1 MEDPRLQA
9 PALLSRRR
17 NELQAER
24 QRIVQ
29 QGLYIDP
36 TPSDSEWNSDEEDR
50 FSYSR
55 ASDISFAST
64 TATFT
69 PGLLRDVPVAQ
80 RGNVPLPEPE
90 AYVPLA
96 GRTRGARTRHAGV
109 TTSGGGLTG
118 QTLEW
123 LDRIHGVAEMP
134 RRLESVSS
142 FVSSSGASIAPSPSA
157 SGASAG
163 AGWFQSSSTFGLA
176 REFLFFFGLVFSPA
190 VDKAPSFFLHFSG
203 CTSSS
208 YAYIRRRSSEVAVAS
223 RSLNVEIPHS
233 ISFDDVL
240 IIHWVYSLSLILY
253 MTATRSRH
261 YVLLQYDIYPPL
273 LIGSHLHMTVW
284 WKN

>member
-9 PALLSRRR
+9 PALLNRRR

-69 PGLLRDVPVAQ
+69 PGLLRDVAIGE
-80 RGNVPLPEPE
+80 RGSVPLPL
-90 AYVPLA
+90 PLELGELDA
-96 GRTRGARTRHAGV
+96 PATMPVAERTRGARVRYAP
-109 TTSGGGLTG
+109 LTG

-123 LDRIHGVAEMP
+123 LNRISGVAEAP

-157 SGASAG
+157 TGGSAG
-163 AGWFQSSSTFGLA
+163 AGWFQSNSTFGLA
-176 REFLFFFGLVFSPA
+176 RESLFIYLFIFIFCCFVASSANTSL
-190 VDKAPSFFLHFSG
+190 SG
-203 CTSSS
+203 RASGS
-208 YAYIRRRSSEVAVAS
+208 AAHIRGRSAEVAVA
-223 RSLNVEIPHS
+223 
-233 ISFDDVL
+233 
-240 IIHWVYSLSLILY
+240 
-253 MTATRSRH
+253 
-261 YVLLQYDIYPPL
+261 
-273 LIGSHLHMTVW
+273 
-284 WKN
+284 

>member
-36 TPSDSEWNSDEEDR
+36 TPSDSEWNSGEEDQ

-69 PGLLRDVPVAQ
+69 PGLLRDVPAAQ
-80 RGNVPLPEPE
+80 RGSVPLPEPE
-90 AYVPLA
+90 VYVPLA
-96 GRTRGARTRHAGV
+96 GRTRGARTRHAS
-109 TTSGGGLTG
+109 TSSAGGGTGLTG

-123 LDRIHGVAEMP
+123 LDQIHGVAEAP
-134 RRLESVSS
+134 RRLESASS

-163 AGWFQSSSTFGLA
+163 AGWFESRSTFGLA
-176 REFLFFFGLVFSPA
+176 REYYFIYSP
-190 VDKAPSFFLHFSG
+190 
-203 CTSSS
+203 
-208 YAYIRRRSSEVAVAS
+208 
-223 RSLNVEIPHS
+223 
-233 ISFDDVL
+233 VL
-240 IIHWVYSLSLILY
+240 I
-253 MTATRSRH
+253 
-261 YVLLQYDIYPPL
+261 
-273 LIGSHLHMTVW
+273 GGG
-284 WKN
+284 

>member
-36 TPSDSEWNSDEEDR
+36 TPSDSEWNSGEEDQ

-69 PGLLRDVPVAQ
+69 PGLLRDVPAAQ
-80 RGNVPLPEPE
+80 RGSVPLPEPE
-90 AYVPLA
+90 VYVPLA
-96 GRTRGARTRHAGV
+96 GRTRGARTRHAS
-109 TTSGGGLTG
+109 TSSGGAGLTG

-123 LDRIHGVAEMP
+123 LDQIHGVAEAP
-134 RRLESVSS
+134 RRLESASS

-157 SGASAG
+157 SGTSAG
-163 AGWFQSSSTFGLA
+163 AGWFESRSTFGLA
-176 REFLFFFGLVFSPA
+176 REYYFIYSP
-190 VDKAPSFFLHFSG
+190 
-203 CTSSS
+203 
-208 YAYIRRRSSEVAVAS
+208 
-223 RSLNVEIPHS
+223 
-233 ISFDDVL
+233 VL
-240 IIHWVYSLSLILY
+240 I
-253 MTATRSRH
+253 
-261 YVLLQYDIYPPL
+261 
-273 LIGSHLHMTVW
+273 GGG
-284 WKN
+284 